1 MALFKVSPF
10 NMFAIGFSKETLQ
23 LLDEKVSDHFTLSL
37 VIIKKKSKSL
47 IVTD

>member
-23 LLDEKVSDHFTLSL
+23 LLDEKVSHPYY
-37 VIIKKKSKSL
+37 IIFGDYKKKSKSL
-47 IVTD
+47 TVTD